1 MKHLLTCAV
10 LFALAACSSTK
21 NVSEGDLEVQGWVQ
35 PSALL
40 RQQME
45 DEAQRLPW
53 TKGLERLE
61 QIRWFV
67 TVGEPSYGILLEL
80 TSDGRPTVSSAAF
93 AALGA
98 SGDRRLVEALHE
110 QAFNTEAASFE
121 LRLERA
127 RTLVRLGD
135 WGEMPLLIQG
145 LSSERLFTRA
155 LCAEALEQ
163 ATGQSQGFD
172 PRSGDSDRELAVEAW
187 KRWWLKYSGDP
198 FREVVIGGSESPS
211 GN

>member
-1 MKHLLTCAV
+1 MKHLLACAA
-10 LFALAACSSTK
+10 LLALAACSSTK
-21 NVSEGDLEVQGWVQ
+21 NASEGDLDAQGWVQ

-40 RQQME
+40 LQQME

-67 TVGEPSYGILLEL
+67 TVVEPAYDLLLEL
-80 TSDGRPTVSSAAF
+80 SSDARPAVSSAAF

-98 SGDRRLVEALHE
+98 SGDRRLVESLRE
-110 QAFNTEAASFE
+110 QTFDTANATFE

-127 RTLVRLGD
+127 RTFVRLGD
-135 WGEMPLLIQG
+135 WSEMPLLIQG
-145 LSSERLFTRA
+145 LSDERLFTRA

-163 ATGQSQGFD
+163 ATGQSLGFS
-172 PRSGDSDRELAVEAW
+172 PRGSESERELAVDAW

-198 FREVVIGGSESPS
+198 LREEPRS
-211 GN
+211 

>member
-1 MKHLLTCAV
+1 MKHLLACVAV
-10 LFALAACSSTK
+10 LALAACTSTK
-21 NVSEGDLEVQGWVQ
+21 NSSEGDLDAQGWVQ

-40 RQQME
+40 QQQMD

-67 TVGEPSYGILLEL
+67 TVGEPAYELLL
-80 TSDGRPTVSSAAF
+80 DLSRDGRPAVSSAAF

-98 SGDRRLVEALHE
+98 SGDRRLVDALRE
-110 QAFNTEAASFE
+110 QPFDAETASFE

-127 RTLVRLGD
+127 RTFVRLGD
-135 WGEMPLLIQG
+135 WSEMPLLIQG
-145 LSSERLFTRA
+145 LSDERLFTRA

-163 ATGQSQGFD
+163 ATGQTLGFS
-172 PRSGDSDRELAVEAW
+172 PRGTDNEREIAVDAW

-198 FREVVIGGSESPS
+198 LREEPRD
-211 GN
+211 

>member
-1 MKHLLTCAV
+1 MKHLLACAA
-10 LFALAACSSTK
+10 LLALAACSSTK
-21 NVSEGDLEVQGWVQ
+21 NASEGDLDTQGWVQ

-40 RQQME
+40 LQQME

-67 TVGEPSYGILLEL
+67 TVGEPAYDLLLEL
-80 TSDGRPTVSSAAF
+80 SSDARPAVSSAAF

-98 SGDRRLVEALHE
+98 SGDRRLVDSLRE
-110 QAFNTEAASFE
+110 QPFDDGNASFE

-127 RTLVRLGD
+127 RTFVRLGD
-135 WGEMPLLIQG
+135 WNEMPLLIQG
-145 LSSERLFTRA
+145 LSDERLFTRA

-163 ATGQSQGFD
+163 ATGQTLGFN
-172 PRSGDSDRELAVEAW
+172 PRGDDGERELAIDAW

-198 FREVVIGGSESPS
+198 LREEPRD
-211 GN
+211 